1 MEDNKLSDAE
11 VNQLLSTLKEA
22 EEQNKEL
29 KILRSPQTDIPS
41 KGELASQDVIV
52 DTVTGE
58 KIPIAPRTRSEV
70 DLKTS
75 LCSLTGKLE
84 KEAKSSLPSRT
95 CIRSGLSRS
104 TYIENLREDQKT
116 NLFSDENIDKII
128 EIIDLYR
135 KSNSY
140 DNNKINYYR
149 LLPEDISKIIYEY
162 SAKYIAIE
170 LGYVNNINKIC
181 KDISIAFIE
190 ELNTNIELEEYNDSA
205 NKDLERLWINAANDI
220 SKTVSDLNTDKKKY
234 LEDII
239 NSDDPDISDSTKA
252 LVKELYETIEFAYNL
267 KRLKA
272 RALTTKIKKI
282 ELEKPQSRV
291 FNIIEDKYRHT
302 EKYNIPALSSILAIL
317 NRHNKIEDP
326 YGNLKFLCVLCKN
339 SKTID
344 PNNILDHAYIS
355 TILQNIILL
364 EVYQGEKYI
373 EYSTPFLSNINEVIS
388 LVK

>member
-1 MEDNKLSDAE
+1 MEDNKLSDIE

-22 EEQNKEL
+22 EDQNKEL
-29 KILRSPQTDIPS
+29 KILRSPQTDIPN

-75 LCSLTGKLE
+75 LYSLTGKLE
-84 KEAKSSLPSRT
+84 NEAKSTLASRT

-104 TYIENLREDQKT
+104 TYMPNLHEDQKT

-128 EIIDLYR
+128 EILDLYR

-149 LLPEDISKIIYEY
+149 LLPEDISNIIYEY
-162 SAKYIAIE
+162 AAKYIAIE

-190 ELNTNIELEEYNDSA
+190 ELNTNVELEEYNESA
-205 NKDLERLWINAANDI
+205 NRDIERIWINTANDI
-220 SKTVSDLNTDKKKY
+220 SKTVADINVDKKKY

-239 NSDDPDISDSTKA
+239 NDPEVSDSTKA
-252 LVKELYETIEFAYNL
+252 LVKELYENIESAYNL

-282 ELEKPQSRV
+282 ELEKPQSRI

-302 EKYNIPALSSILAIL
+302 EKFNIPALSSILAIL
-317 NRHNKIEDP
+317 NRHNKTEDP
-326 YGNLKFLCVLCKN
+326 YGNLKFLCVLCKSSAN
-339 SKTID
+339 ID
-344 PNNILDHAYIS
+344 PNNILDHTYIS

-364 EVYQGEKYI
+364 DVYQGDKYI
-373 EYSTPFLSNINEVIS
+373 EYSIPFLSNINEVIS
-388 LVK
+388 LIK